1 MYRPFLPPHKDFIA
15 HPSFHASHLGVPF
28 HNLGSR
34 QGFLAT
40 SCDLRLFL
48 LCVVLSSHIVVR
60 PVSES
65 ESAFL
70 VCVRR
75 GESDAVAAEDAL
87 EELCLPLSS
96 LSLGVT
102 LPRPL
107 CACSISI
114 LGVKGVK
121 ILQVAPFKSE
131 VRRWQDQRKNSFG
144 CSSIFRKSDRQPN
157 DARSLYRNKRTHLII
172 VAPPSSPPS
181 PRFWPSNLRVHAWI
195 ASKVSKIRWESR
207 SQEHELTRPRRQK
220 WGRLR
225 TEWSGRTQ
233 P

>member
-40 SCDLRLFL
+40 SSDLRLFL

-75 GESDAVAAEDAL
+75 GEGDAVAAEEDAL
-87 EELCLPLSS
+87 EDLCLPLSF
-96 LSLGVT
+96 LSLCVT
-102 LPRPL
+102 LPRPRP

-121 ILQVAPFKSE
+121 ILQVACAFQIRSAVVARSE
-131 VRRWQDQRKNSFG
+131 KGLHRLFHLSQE
-144 CSSIFRKSDRQPN
+144 RQPN
-157 DARSLYRNKRTHLII
+157 DARSLYRNKRTHLIT
-172 VAPPSSPPS
+172 VAPPSPL
-181 PRFWPSNLRVHAWI
+181 WPSNLRVHAWI
-195 ASKVSKIRWESR
+195 ASQVSKIRWESR
-207 SQEHELTRPRRQK
+207 SQEHELTRRRRQK
-220 WGRLR
+220 WGRLGVVR
-225 TEWSGRTQ
+225 AEWSGRTQ